1 MGKGADCLRRL
12 VLVLLVMAALVLA
25 SGVALAL
32 SKIGTNGPGTLRGT
46 NGNDERP
53 LGQRWQRQPLKPRRH
68 RQLGGRDGQGRL
80 VGWHQALHRS
90 RRQEPGGRLRQRRGL
105 GGRSFDSILGGPGN
119 DFGDGSPNSDNVAG
133 EEGTDVVFE
142 GGLHEAYKDNLS
154 GGPGND
160 WVAPLND
167 PAYGDMVTC
176 GSGLDRVLAD
186 RKDVIAPDCEKVS
199 FGLASEEAFFET
211 IPQSFDKGLS

>member
-1 MGKGADCLRRL
+1 
-12 VLVLLVMAALVLA
+12 
-25 SGVALAL
+25 
-32 SKIGTNGPGTLRGT
+32 
-46 NGNDERP
+46 
-53 LGQRWQRQPLKPRRH
+53 
-68 RQLGGRDGQGRL
+68 
-80 VGWHQALHRS
+80 
-90 RRQEPGGRLRQRRGL
+90 
-105 GGRSFDSILGGPGN
+105 LGGPGN
-119 DFGDGSPNSDNVAG
+119 DFVDGSPNSDNVAG

-142 GGLHEAYKDNLS
+142 GGLHEAYKVNLS